1 MLIYGHRG
9 ARGEA
14 PENTLGGF
22 RHALAAGIERVE
34 LDLHLASDG
43 ELVVIH
49 DPTLARTTNGRG
61 RVARHSSAELARLDA
76 RRGGP
81 PWPHPEG
88 VPTLARLLEEC
99 PGFLHH
105 QLECKPAN
113 AAERARVAERL
124 AALFREHALYPRAT
138 VTSFDPQLLAAVAA
152 VDPRIPRGLVCERA
166 RPEPLA
172 TARELGVG
180 LLVLHFRLCTAT
192 RIAAAH
198 AAGLEV
204 SAWTVNT
211 RELALELGAR
221 GVDSIVTDFPTRLA
235 RLER

>member
-22 RHALAAGIERVE
+22 RHALAHGVVRVE
-34 LDLHLASDG
+34 LDLHLARDG

-49 DPTLARTTNGRG
+49 DATLARTTDGRG

-81 PWPHPEG
+81 PWPQPEG

-99 PGFLHH
+99 PGFLHY

-113 AAERARVAERL
+113 STERVQIAERL
-124 AALFREHALYPRAT
+124 ATLYREHALYTRAS
-138 VTSFDPQLLAAVAA
+138 VTSFDPQLLTAVSDA
-152 VDPRIPRGLVCERA
+152 DPRIPLGLVCERA

-172 TARELGVG
+172 AARARGVG

-192 RIAAAH
+192 RIATAH
-198 AAGLEV
+198 AAGLQV
-204 SAWTVNT
+204 SAWTVNDP
-211 RELALELGAR
+211 ELALELGAR
-221 GVDSIVTDFPTRLA
+221 GVDSIVTDFPSRLA
-235 RLER
+235 RLGA